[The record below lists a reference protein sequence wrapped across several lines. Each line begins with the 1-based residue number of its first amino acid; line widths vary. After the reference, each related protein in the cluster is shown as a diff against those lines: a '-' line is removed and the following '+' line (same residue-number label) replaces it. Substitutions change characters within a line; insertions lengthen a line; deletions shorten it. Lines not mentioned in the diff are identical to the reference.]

1 MKKKIAVLFAVSI
14 LLTAFAGCGGKA
26 LTEDFLLHS
35 KWKLIEYRTK
45 DSTLSVPEDMT
56 AFLEFPK
63 DNMATIYSLPTGE
76 VSFFTWK
83 IEGSNAVEL
92 TNGDSG
98 TVTKYTY
105 KNNELTAETADP
117 DTNETRTEV
126 MIKQD

>member
-1 MKKKIAVLFAVSI
+1 MKKKITILLAVLV
-14 LLTAFAGCGGKA
+14 LLTAFAGCGKKA
-26 LTEDFLLHS
+26 LTEDFLLNS
-35 KWKLIEYRTK
+35 KWKLKEYRTK

-63 DNMATIYSLPTGE
+63 DNMATIYSLSTGE

-83 IEGSNAVEL
+83 IEGSNVIEL
-92 TNGDSG
+92 THDASG
-98 TVTKYTY
+98 TVIKYTF
-105 KNNELTAETADP
+105 KNNELTTETADL

>member
-1 MKKKIAVLFAVSI
+1 MKKKIAILLAVLV
-14 LLTAFAGCGGKA
+14 LLTAFAACGKKA
-26 LTEDFLLHS
+26 LTEDFLLNS
-35 KWKLIEYRTK
+35 KWKLREYRTK

-63 DNMATIYSLPTGE
+63 DNMATIYSLSTGE

-83 IEGSNAVEL
+83 IEGSNVIEL
-92 TNGDSG
+92 THEDSG
-98 TVTKYTY
+98 TVTKYIF
-105 KNNELTAETADP
+105 KNNELTTETVDL